1 LPAPGTR
8 EVDKSGQPK
17 KSIIVVTPSRIMSR
31 LVSSHLADFGVSPT
45 FCHDPVEAIGLVL
58 RSQPDLLIAS
68 AVMEPLSGRDL
79 LKGLHAMSAT
89 SNLPV
94 ALLTSS
100 DEEEE
105 RIATE
110 TPHVAVIRSGQR
122 FEPDFKALAKR
133 YAID

>member
-1 LPAPGTR
+1 
-8 EVDKSGQPK
+8 
-17 KSIIVVTPSRIMSR
+17 
-31 LVSSHLADFGVSPT
+31 
-45 FCHDPVEAIGLVL
+45 
-58 RSQPDLLIAS
+58 
-68 AVMEPLSGRDL
+68 
-79 LKGLHAMSAT
+79 MSAT
-89 SNLPV
+89 CRLPV

-133 YAID
+133 YAIE